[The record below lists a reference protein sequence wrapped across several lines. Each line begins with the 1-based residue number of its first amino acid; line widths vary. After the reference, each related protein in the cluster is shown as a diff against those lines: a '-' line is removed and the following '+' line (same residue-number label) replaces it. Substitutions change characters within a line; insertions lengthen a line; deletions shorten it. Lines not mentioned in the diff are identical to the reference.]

1 MQPAF
6 MADVLA
12 HGCPPPMNPAFRR
25 ILLETAETLAIAL
38 AGGLTFTFLGLPAGL
53 VSGSVVAVATAAL
66 LGRPVRVPLTLA
78 RICYVVVGTL
88 LGTVVTPE
96 TLRGVIT
103 WPASVALLM
112 LASLGMIAATMT
124 YLRLVHRWDSLSAL
138 MGASPGSMAQ
148 VIALSSELG
157 GDLRA
162 VAIVQTVR
170 VLLLVVGLPNGLAL
184 FGLVVPAMPLPRGP
198 AGFSVLGEMILLLGV
213 AIAFAVIF
221 LRLRFPGGLLFGALA
236 GSAVLHGTGLVHA
249 ALPWWVGGAS
259 VITLGALV
267 GSRFANTSARMLLGH
282 LGAAFGSFAVSM
294 AVATVFVVIVARL
307 FSFPI
312 ANIVI
317 AFAPGAQDT
326 MMVLALALHLD
337 PVYVGAHHLARFL
350 VVTLA
355 IALAARRIAKKGRN
369 DLESQSNEEN
379 HSAASARSLNGK
391 SSRCQTSTRAS
402 ASASIKPSS

>member
-1 MQPAF
+1 
-6 MADVLA
+6 
-12 HGCPPPMNPAFRR
+12 
-25 ILLETAETLAIAL
+25 
-38 AGGLTFTFLGLPAGL
+38 
-53 VSGSVVAVATAAL
+53 
-66 LGRPVRVPLTLA
+66 
-78 RICYVVVGTL
+78 
-88 LGTVVTPE
+88 
-96 TLRGVIT
+96 
-103 WPASVALLM
+103 
-112 LASLGMIAATMT
+112 
-124 YLRLVHRWDSLSAL
+124 VHRWDALSAL

-213 AIAFAVIF
+213 AVTFALVF

-236 GSAVLHGTGLVHA
+236 GSALLHGSGLIHA
-249 ALPWWVGGAS
+249 ALPWWIGGGS
-259 VITLGALV
+259 VIVLGALV

-282 LGAAFGSFAVSM
+282 LGAALGSFAVSM
-294 AVATVFVVIVARL
+294 VVATVFVTIVARL

-350 VVTLA
+350 VVTIA
-355 IALAARRIAKKGRN
+355 IAVAARRIVKTGR
-369 DLESQSNEEN
+369 DDTGRDGPRAPEPI
-379 HSAASARSLNGK
+379 HSAGARV
-391 SSRCQTSTRAS
+391 
-402 ASASIKPSS
+402 P